1 MTFHIEVEL
10 DMGHIS
16 GDHKHIEIEF
26 RSSSSCHTQ
35 QHMKL
40 TGATKL
46 HICVSEFVLF
56 CPQTLSR
63 NDFAETDVP

>member
-10 DMGHIS
+10 DRVHKS
-16 GDHKHIEIEF
+16 GDHMHIEIVY

-35 QHMKL
+35 QHRKL
-40 TGATKL
+40 TGAIKL
-46 HICVSEFVLF
+46 HICMSECALF
-56 CPQTLSR
+56 CTQTLSR